1 MASFPG
7 LCKPVGPA
15 EEENGEL
22 DGSLQQMLK
31 AIADERNRLNSRQ
44 EISGLGESDPQWTWR
59 YLWELVAACLP
70 LYIRFISGIGQP
82 VRVHVNLL
90 IALYVPLF
98 VVPFIF
104 VPLCFQLSAPQTVC
118 RAVPMV
124 LRDFNYG
131 PHFVL
136 KLRISFYCPAVWI
149 LCSKVT
155 GKRKVKFIIEVYK
168 TRYCKVRL
176 I

>member
-59 YLWELVAACLP
+59 YLWELMAACLP
-70 LYIRFISGIGQP
+70 LYIRFILIYFWNRTTSQSPRQP
-82 VRVHVNLL
+82 SNR
-90 IALYVPLF
+90 
-98 VVPFIF
+98 FICATICCSIY
-104 VPLCFQLSAPQTVC
+104 L
-118 RAVPMV
+118 
-124 LRDFNYG
+124 
-131 PHFVL
+131 
-136 KLRISFYCPAVWI
+136 CPALFPTFCASDCMQGRTNGSKRLQLWAPFCFKIEDI
-149 LCSKVT
+149 LLLSLSVDIVQQSDRQTK
-155 GKRKVKFIIEVYK
+155 GKIYYWSIQNKI
-168 TRYCKVRL
+168 L
-176 I
+176 